1 MPEPKDTKNSSW
13 FIKGSTDDEMVK
25 SFGKDRVGFSKGND
39 VLLHRMFEKFLD
51 ECEEI
56 KGQGEGNDD
65 FGTGTQ
71 LDQTAL
77 IEYLEGE
84 KVENMKTISYRELNK
99 QANRLARILIRKLG
113 MIFFEFDT
121 RLI

>member
-1 MPEPKDTKNSSW
+1 MDTE
-13 FIKGSTDDEMVK
+13 ILYDEATLRIVN
-25 SFGKDRVGFSKGND
+25 SFGKERVGFNKGDD

-51 ECEEI
+51 ESEDI
-56 KGQGEGNDD
+56 NGQGEGNDD
-65 FGTGTQ
+65 FGTETQ

-113 MIFFEFDT
+113 MIFFKFDT